1 MPANINVKTKIIFN
15 GKEYGSPDELPPE
28 QRKSYDQ
35 AIANRSAYPQMHIS
49 GISKVTFNGQTYN
62 SRDEMP
68 EEVRRI
74 YDNAMEALD
83 KNHDGIPDAL
93 QKGGQAVLPTSGTST
108 PIAPL
113 PAQQSPIS
121 LDQSIN
127 WRVIVTVMVIL
138 LVLLAAALFYLRFS
152 R

>member
-1 MPANINVKTKIIFN
+1 MPANINVKTKIIVN

-28 QRKSYDQ
+28 LRKSYDQ
-35 AIANRSAYPQMHIS
+35 AIANKSAYPQMHIT
-49 GISKVTFNGQTYN
+49 GNSKVTFNGQTYN

-68 EEVRRI
+68 EEVRHI
-74 YDNAMEALD
+74 YDNAMDALD
-83 KNHDGIPDAL
+83 KDHGGIPDAP
-93 QKGGQAVLPTSGTST
+93 QTGEPAVPPTTGTSA

-121 LDQSIN
+121 PDQSVN
-127 WRVIVTVMVIL
+127 WKTIVTVMVIL
-138 LVLLAAALFYLRFS
+138 LVLLAAALVYLRFG